1 MAIPSSFKD
10 ELVARSD
17 IVDVV
22 SDYVTLTPKGELL
35 GLCPF
40 HGEKDPLLPC
50 PAGPAALPLLR
61 LRQGGR
67 RGLLCDGDGEPAL
80 SGCPPPAG

>member
-22 SDYVTLTPKGELL
+22 SDYVTLTPKG
-35 GLCPF
+35 GAIGGSVPF
-40 HGEKDPLLPC
+40 M
-50 PAGPAALPLLR
+50 
-61 LRQGGR
+61 GR
-67 RGLLCDGDGEPAL
+67 R
-80 SGCPPPAG
+80 PPPSMSCRTGSSTTASAAAKEAAWSPL

>member
-1 MAIPSSFKD
+1 MAIPSAFID

-22 SDYVTLTPKGELL
+22 SDYVNLAPKGGSYW

-40 HGEKDPLLPC
+40 HG
-50 PAGPAALPLLR
+50 
-61 LRQGGR
+61 
-67 RGLLCDGDGEPAL
+67 
-80 SGCPPPAG
+80 